1 MNELYLMVCITERP
15 RARQFLALF
24 ARRNVTVTLS
34 ALGQGTARSEL
45 LDYFGLEKTEKVVS
59 FSVVTRDTWRAVKSA
74 MQRELSID
82 VPGTGIAFLVPLS
95 SIGGKKPLAFL
106 TDGQDFEAGEESTL
120 RDTKYELLVVIA
132 NQGYTELIMDAAR
145 EEQAGGGT
153 VLHAKGTGMEKAEKF
168 LGFSLVNEKEMVFIV
183 VKTAT
188 KNRIMRSIMDK
199 AGLDSKAQ
207 SIVFSLPV
215 TGTAGMR
222 LLELAE
228 DETDG

>member
-1 MNELYLMVCITERP
+1 MTPMGERVGTAI
-15 RARQFLALF
+15 ARS
-24 ARRNVTVTLS
+24 RS
-34 ALGQGTARSEL
+34 LGAARSEL
-45 LDYFGLEKTEKVVS
+45 LDHFGLEKT
-59 FSVVTRDTWRAVKSA
+59 
-74 MQRELSID
+74 
-82 VPGTGIAFLVPLS
+82 
-95 SIGGKKPLAFL
+95 
-106 TDGQDFEAGEESTL
+106 
-120 RDTKYELLVVIA
+120 
-132 NQGYTELIMDAAR
+132 
-145 EEQAGGGT
+145 
-153 VLHAKGTGMEKAEKF
+153 EKAEKF